1 MTPLLLLH
9 GALGSAA
16 QFDSLKTL
24 LPEDR
29 EVYAP
34 NFPGHGGAPA
44 QGAFSIAGFGEFLQK
59 YLSDND
65 LSQVDIF
72 GYSMGGYVALHL
84 ARHHPDLVNRTFTLG
99 TKFDWTP
106 ETAAREMTM
115 LDPEKIEAK
124 VPAFA
129 SILAERHTPADWK
142 DVLRRT
148 ADMIYGLGAGSGLAP
163 EDMAA
168 ITCPVV
174 VGLGE
179 HDNMVTPEESKAAAN
194 LLPNG
199 TFNILP
205 GCKHPIEQTDVVL
218 LAKRLK
224 EFFG

>member
-16 QFDSLKTL
+16 QFDPLKTL
-24 LPEDR
+24 LPEGR
-29 EVYAP
+29 EIYAP
-34 NFPGHGGAPA
+34 NFPGHGGAPD
-44 QGAFSIAGFGEFLQK
+44 QGAFSIAGFAEYIQK
-59 YLSDND
+59 YLSDNN

-72 GYSMGGYVALHL
+72 GYSMGGYVALYL
-84 ARHHPDLVNRTFTLG
+84 ACYHPDLVNRIFTLG

-106 ETAAREMTM
+106 ETAAREMAM

-129 SILAERHTPADWK
+129 RILAERHAPADWK
-142 DVLRRT
+142 AVLLRT

-163 EDMAA
+163 EDMAI
-168 ITCPVV
+168 ITCPVT

-179 HDNMVTPEESKAAAN
+179 LDNMVTPEESKATAS

-199 TFNILP
+199 LLNILP
-205 GCKHPIEQTDVVL
+205 GSKHPIEQTDVVL

-224 EFFG
+224 KFFG